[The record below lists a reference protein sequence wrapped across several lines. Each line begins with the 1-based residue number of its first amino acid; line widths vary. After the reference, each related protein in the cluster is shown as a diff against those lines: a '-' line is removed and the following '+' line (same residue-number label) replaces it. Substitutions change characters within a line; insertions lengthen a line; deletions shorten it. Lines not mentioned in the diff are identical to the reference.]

1 MVYLNLYFLSSIVF
15 KVAMV
20 EIYNEHIQ
28 DLLTSDAKTLEL
40 RTAGNKVDIPG
51 LTYVPMTGVSDV
63 KKVMAMGDQ
72 NRTTAATKM
81 NSTRYC

>member
-1 MVYLNLYFLSSIVF
+1 M
-15 KVAMV
+15 

-51 LTYVPMTGVSDV
+51 LTYQNISSIADV
-63 KKVMAMGDQ
+63 KKVMDMGDQ

-81 NSTRYC
+81 NSTR